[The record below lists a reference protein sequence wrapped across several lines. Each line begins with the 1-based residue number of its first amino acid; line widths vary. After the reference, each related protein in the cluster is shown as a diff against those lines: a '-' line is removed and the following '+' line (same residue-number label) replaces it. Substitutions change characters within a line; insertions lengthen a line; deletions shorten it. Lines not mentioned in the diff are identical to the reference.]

1 MSLVVSGK
9 GKVKTESFK
18 SWSEFRSWV
27 DEDRQ
32 ILPVYW
38 RGQTDTDW
46 PLASSFEREILRLG
60 TAGLKCSNIYPYD
73 NRYKRE
79 GELIWEEGFY
89 DAMRDRYLGAFKS
102 IATGMR
108 GVNPAPLD
116 TDQWWALGRHYG
128 LVTPLLDWSESPYI
142 AAFFPLTEM
151 LSKMRTSSG
160 ISFSGAE
167 IALYRLFHNNQL
179 EGDGLRVLRPRVEEL
194 SRMHGQ
200 RGLFT
205 WLDSEEFFE
214 LQGFLDNTGRGDL
227 LTKVTISDQ
236 AVLDGLLSRVNY
248 FGRFGDNY
256 DGRLSV

>member
-1 MSLVVSGK
+1 MDN
-9 GKVKTESFK
+9 
-18 SWSEFRSWV
+18 FRSWI

-32 ILPVYW
+32 VLPTYW
-38 RGQTDTDW
+38 RGQTDPDW

-60 TAGLKCSNIYPYD
+60 TGGLKSSNIYPYD

-79 GELIWEEGFY
+79 GRRIWEEGFY
-89 DAMRDRYLGAFKS
+89 DAIRDRYLEAFKS
-102 IATGMR
+102 FAAGMR
-108 GVNPAPLD
+108 GVNPTPLD

-151 LSKMRTSSG
+151 LSRMTTSSG
-160 ISFSGAE
+160 ISFSGGE
-167 IALYRLFHNNQL
+167 IALYRLFHNKQL
-179 EGDGLRVLRPRVEEL
+179 EGDGLRVIRPRVEEL

-205 WLDSEEFFE
+205 WLNSEEFFE
-214 LQGFLDNTGRGDL
+214 LQGFLENTGRGDL

-236 AVLDGLLSRVNY
+236 AVLDGLRDLRSHGIDYKLLFPDLTGAAQSANTRWDVI
-248 FGRFGDNY
+248 
-256 DGRLSV
+256 